1 MIQHNCSKDGPT
13 SPPRPRP
20 PAPDHQSFPASEMC
34 DYEKTFRS
42 KHGRPPRYRHCAAFG
57 DPHVRTFH
65 DDFHTC
71 RVEGAWPL
79 LDNEYLFVQATSA
92 PVAEGSNATVTSK
105 VCACGGQEGSGTPSV
120 PGTHRL
126 SGVPRR
132 GRGNHSGPGGSRR
145 GPGPHRCQGPII
157 CQGSRGGDRES
168 IVDPGGS
175 RRGPGPHRCQ
185 GPTACQGSHRGDRET
200 IVDLGAAGGVGEPI
214 SARDPQCVRGPTEG
228 MGKP

>member
-126 SGVPRR
+126 SGVPWR
-132 GRGNHSGPGGSRR
+132 GRGNHSGSGGSR
-145 GPGPHRCQGPII
+145 GGQGTHQCQGPTA

-168 IVDPGGS
+168 IVD
-175 RRGPGPHRCQ
+175 
-185 GPTACQGSHRGDRET
+185 
-200 IVDLGAAGGVGEPI
+200 LGAAGGVGEPI
-214 SARDPQCVRGPTEG
+214 GARDPQCVRGPTEG
-228 MGKP
+228 TGKP